1 MAFLSVIIAAHNAE
15 DTLNATLESLHAA
28 IDNAGDAVEVII
40 FNDSSV
46 DATQDIIEKWLPAF
60 PHAQSRYVEYRNVGH
75 VRNSAVSLASGD
87 YITMLDSDDRLKP
100 GSLRD
105 AVAFLKAQRPDML
118 LTRLLEIRDIRKIT
132 AFWQGFTPVSLSQR
146 DAIKRFLQHKEFQAH
161 LIGQFIHRK
170 LYENNPIPSMVCYED
185 FAVFPAMLMQA
196 EKICYQRQGHY
207 YYIKRSE
214 SLSSRLDASKI
225 TTLVECTFKMEKTF
239 PQAFKNLINCHWF
252 DIYSNHRQHLTDQQL
267 KFVKARVNAL
277 YSLSFFLSSD
287 VRFSYKKRVIEALWK
302 K

>member
-15 DTLNATLESLHAA
+15 DTLNTTLESLHAA

-252 DIYSNHRQHLTDQQL
+252 DIYSNHRHYLTDQQL
-267 KFVKARVNAL
+267 SLVKSRVKAL